1 MGVALSLLDAV
12 GFVPDMYNQA
22 DALLVLALL
31 IGACPVAFK
40 LLALAGI
47 WSYPLTEAQ
56 QAQLHA
62 TLTARDQS

>member
-1 MGVALSLLDAV
+1 
-12 GFVPDMYNQA
+12 MYNQA